1 MLDRVIIFCY
11 IILIIFNNILNSII
25 TFRYRGLTSIIV
37 IQFLTYNK
45 KL

>member
-11 IILIIFNNILNSII
+11 TILIFFSNILDSII
-25 TFRYRGLTSIIV
+25 TFRYRGLTSVIV
-37 IQFLTYNK
+37 MQFLTYNK